1 LNSKDI
7 ERTLIYLATGIVQLH
22 DNILQKKT
30 VRMPYPLP
38 LQQGMHKLAAWQ
50 IHNKQKPIVNL
61 QDFLQMAHQP
71 LSSWK
76 LDVPEGYASESDKL
90 LDYGIPTN
98 FCMQWAHEKGA
109 DAYQQE
115 QLLPKVMDTCRRENN
130 PDAYTAF
137 RMLLV
142 RQPAISAID
151 LQRAKMNPQLRAL
164 ASELGE
170 AYTPA
175 PPSAIVDGSFQLCA
189 HCGSLLLRIDNN
201 TFQCENERCRLRGY
215 RVGNMLDAQ
224 TGVLWLTGGLRR
236 YVSQPGLAE
245 IELQNE
251 LQALGI
257 EVEMW
262 VNFDAYDLRI
272 TLGNEVW
279 AIDVKDWANP
289 FLLASHAGPI
299 RRTPSWNRAFY
310 IFPDERQQQRSDYLR
325 AFENYWDRPSNT
337 DALMH
342 SDFLK
347 LVRKKMEQLS

>member
-1 LNSKDI
+1 MNSKHI
-7 ERTLIYLATGIVQLH
+7 ELTLSYLATGVVQLH
-22 DNILQKKT
+22 DNTLQKKS
-30 VRMPYPLP
+30 VEMPYPRT
-38 LQQGMHKLAAWQ
+38 LQQGMHKLATWQ
-50 IHNKQKPIVNL
+50 VSDNQKPIVNI
-61 QDFLQMAHQP
+61 QDFLRLAHQP

-76 LDVPEGYASESDKL
+76 LDLPEGFASENDKL

-98 FCMQWAHEKGA
+98 YCMQWAHDKGV
-109 DAYQQE
+109 DAFQQE

-142 RQPAISAID
+142 RQPTISAID
-151 LQRAKMNPQLRAL
+151 LQRAKMNPHLRIL

-170 AYTPA
+170 AYIPA
-175 PPSAIVDGSFQLCA
+175 PPSAMIDGQFQLCGY
-189 HCGSLLLRIDNN
+189 CGNLLLRIDSNS
-201 TFQCENERCRLRGY
+201 FQCENERCRLKEYSVRTTL
-215 RVGNMLDAQ
+215 VAE

-245 IELQNE
+245 IELQDE
-251 LQALGI
+251 LQEMGVK
-257 EVEMW
+257 VEMW

-279 AIDVKDWANP
+279 AVDVKDWANP
-289 FLLASHAGPI
+289 FLLASQAGPI

-310 IFPDERQQQRSDYLR
+310 VFPDERQQQRRDYLR

-337 DALMH
+337 VALMH
-342 SDFLK
+342 SDFLN
-347 LVRKKMEQLS
+347 LVRKKMERLS